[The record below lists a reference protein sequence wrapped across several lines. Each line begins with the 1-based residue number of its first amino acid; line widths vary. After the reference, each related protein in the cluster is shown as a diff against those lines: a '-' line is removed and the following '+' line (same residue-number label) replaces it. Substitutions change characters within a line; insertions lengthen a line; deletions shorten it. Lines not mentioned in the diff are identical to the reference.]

1 VVSLAW
7 LRAREGTIVP
17 ILGARRVEH
26 LDNNLAALELTLTT
40 DHLQALINCQPR
52 AMPVGPRP
60 AGQWGT
66 GFRLPGGSVAKI
78 STAVA
83 RVGVEPTAGD
93 GLVGLTEVE
102 RDADGLVTDI
112 TSVYDPRHVEP
123 DRKAAL
129 IASTFAP

>member
-1 VVSLAW
+1 LA
-7 LRAREGTIVP
+7 E
-17 ILGARRVEH
+17 
-26 LDNNLAALELTLTT
+26 
-40 DHLQALINCQPR
+40 
-52 AMPVGPRP
+52 
-60 AGQWGT
+60 
-66 GFRLPGGSVAKI
+66 I
-78 STAVA
+78 STVVA

-102 RDADGLVTDI
+102 RDAAGLVTGI